1 MKGKRVQK
9 KFDRND
15 GEIPEQLKPLLK
27 VHAKLTEPNLTATDI
42 RARLHITQRQ
52 LNYME
57 SVLYP
62 GTCKK
67 KATWRRYSI
76 IDLLCIKVVKSIV
89 KPELPGA
96 VIGIL
101 FVSLKDWLEGD
112 YTLLIDIAKG
122 REIVVFFDHSNL
134 IVQHIFVLPNEE
146 KAYLKM
152 VKSTRESY
160 TAIFLGSILRKELTK
175 IATNDFSADIDE
187 KTNKITYK
195 IEGEK
200 IRIDEIPDNLY
211 KELDKIKNMVKTSDS
226 NG

>member
-1 MKGKRVQK
+1 MKDKRVQK
-9 KFDRND
+9 KSNKYDD
-15 GEIPEQLKPLLK
+15 GITEQLKPFLK
-27 VHAKLTEPNLTATDI
+27 VHSKLTEATLTASDI

-62 GTCKK
+62 GTYKK
-67 KATWRRYSI
+67 KATWRRYNI
-76 IDLLCIKVVKSIV
+76 IDLLCIKIVKAIS

-101 FVSLKDWLEGD
+101 FVSMKDWLEGD

-122 REIVVFFDHSNL
+122 REIVIFFDYSNL
-134 IVQHIFVLPNEE
+134 VVQHIFVLPNEE
-146 KAYLKM
+146 KAYLEM
-152 VKSTRESY
+152 VKGADDSY
-160 TAIFLGSILRKELTK
+160 TAIYLGSIVRKELTK

-195 IEGEK
+195 IEDEK
-200 IRIDEIPDNLY
+200 IQIDKIPDDLY
-211 KELDKIKNMVKTSDS
+211 KKLNKAITQETR
-226 NG
+226 